1 MGWLYL
7 ILAIGFEVFAT
18 TMMKLSNGL
27 SALVPT
33 ILMFVGYIACFA
45 LLALSLKQIEVSVA
59 YAIWSALGIVLIS
72 IIGIFCFQEHFSYQ
86 KLISIMVIIVGV
98 ISLKLSST

>member
-33 ILMFVGYIACFA
+33 VLMFVGYIVCFA

-72 IIGIFCFQEHFSYQ
+72 IIGIFYFQEHFSYQ
-86 KLISIMVIIVGV
+86 KLISIIVIVAGV
-98 ISLKLSST
+98 VSLKLSST

>member
-27 SALVPT
+27 STLVPT
-33 ILMFVGYIACFA
+33 VLMFVGYIACFA

-72 IIGIFCFQEHFSYQ
+72 IIGIFYFQEHFSYQ
-86 KLISIMVIIVGV
+86 KLISIIVIIAGV
-98 ISLKLSST
+98 VSLKLSST